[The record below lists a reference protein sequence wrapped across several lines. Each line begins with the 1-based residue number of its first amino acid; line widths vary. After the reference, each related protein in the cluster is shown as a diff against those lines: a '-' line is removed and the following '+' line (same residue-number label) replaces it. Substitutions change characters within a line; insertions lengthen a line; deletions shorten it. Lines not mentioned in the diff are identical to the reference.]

1 MVLDLLV
8 LKYSPQRNSSRNFQ
22 TTDRLKLPKAITLL
36 YGSYLGSKMLWENIV
51 HSVIRD
57 LANGY

>member
-51 HSVIRD
+51 HSVIRFS
-57 LANGY
+57 